1 LTNLTLSKGE
11 HTLKKASPNMLVKL
25 THRDILVEATSSQK
39 VRATKVSSGN
49 QGGELSVI
57 DSSVTEF
64 EMKLKFFK

>member
-1 LTNLTLSKGE
+1 
-11 HTLKKASPNMLVKL
+11 MLVKL